1 MPARRAAALTLRAV
15 LACTLA
21 AATAGAQDVRPAARA
36 VVVDTAADAT
46 ADTTP
51 APPAVRIDLPLADL
65 PYGTRFGGR
74 APSMQQSLGVTAGV
88 YDAAHLGIQR
98 AWGRHTWLAKATIAV
113 TDYVVTGA
121 PFADAWLHEEWHRA
135 VLGNRGIGSRNDV
148 YRLNL
153 FSETIS
159 VSHARDEDLARLKR
173 EHPAEFVRLKAAGIE
188 AEYALVTRL
197 QRDQFYRGGRA
208 WHTALYWLTTINSVL
223 YLADT
228 TDTDAYTDDANR
240 DEPTVAVRDI
250 SGHDFTAWVRDLHR
264 PGEPFEA
271 RGVHPSGVG
280 VNRYVKTTDLAPEE
294 RRYLHRQGRLALLNF
309 LDPNL
314 LGIHGFTV
322 RRSAGGPPLRAN
334 LTVRHAL
341 TSFGHTVD
349 ANVFL
354 KQGPT
359 NLFVVLHAYANGA
372 RTFPGLDVE
381 LVDQV
386 RTVGGRRVELSPR
399 LALWAQP
406 EGQAFRTQDARVGG
420 LAALRVR
427 VPIARRLGALAEV
440 EAKTAGWVAGV
451 VQLDRAVNLRLGVST
466 TLW

>member
-1 MPARRAAALTLRAV
+1 M

-21 AATAGAQDVRPAARA
+21 AALPAGAQDAPSAARRA
-36 VVVDTAADAT
+36 AAVDTA
-46 ADTTP
+46 P
-51 APPAVRIDLPLADL
+51 ASPAVRIDLPLADL
-65 PYGTRFGGR
+65 PYGARFGGR
-74 APSMQQSLGVTAGV
+74 APSMQQSLAVTAGV
-88 YDAAHLGIQR
+88 YDAGHLAIQR
-98 AWGRHTWLAKATIAV
+98 AWGRHTRLAKATIAV
-113 TDYVVTGA
+113 ADFLATGA

-135 VLGNRGIGSRNDV
+135 VLGYRGVGSRNDV
-148 YRLNL
+148 YRLDL
-153 FSETIS
+153 LSEAIS

-197 QRDQFYRGGRA
+197 ERDQFYRGGRA

-223 YLADT
+223 YVADT
-228 TDTDAYTDDANR
+228 AETDAYTDDANR
-240 DEPTVAVRDI
+240 DEPTVAERDI

-264 PGEPFEA
+264 PGEPFES

-280 VNRYVKTTDLAPEE
+280 VNRYTKTTDLTGAE
-294 RRYLHRQGRLALLNF
+294 RRYLSRQGRLALLNF
-309 LDPNL
+309 LDPHL
-314 LGIHGFTV
+314 VGVRGFTL
-322 RRSAGGPPLRAN
+322 RRPAGGPPLRAN
-334 LTVRHAL
+334 LALRHHL

-381 LVDQV
+381 LVDHPLTV
-386 RTVGGRRVELSPR
+386 RGRRVELSPR
-399 LALWAQP
+399 LALWTQP
-406 EGQAFRTQDARVGG
+406 AAQAFRTSDARAGG

-427 VPIARRLGALAEV
+427 APIARRVAALAEV

-451 VQLDRAVNLRLGVST
+451 VQLDRAVNVRLGVST

>member
-1 MPARRAAALTLRAV
+1 MAASR
-15 LACTLA
+15 
-21 AATAGAQDVRPAARA
+21 AGAQEPRPAAPPAAA
-36 VVVDTAADAT
+36 VGSTAGSTGDSTVKTAA
-46 ADTTP
+46 
-51 APPAVRIDLPLADL
+51 APPGVRIDLPFADL
-65 PYGTRFGGR
+65 PYNARFGGR

-88 YDAAHLGIQR
+88 YDAGHLAIQR
-98 AWGRHTWLAKATIAV
+98 AWGRHTWLAKATITVA
-113 TDYVVTGA
+113 DYFATGA

-135 VLGNRGIGSRNDV
+135 VLGHRGVGSRNDV

-153 FSETIS
+153 LSETIS

-188 AEYALVTRL
+188 AEYALITRL
-197 QRDQFYRGGRA
+197 ERDQFYRGGRA

-223 YLADT
+223 YVADT
-228 TDTDAYTDDANR
+228 SDTDASTDDANR
-240 DEPTVAVRDI
+240 REPTVAMRDI

-280 VNRYVKTTDLAPEE
+280 VNRYTKTTDLVPEE

-322 RRSAGGPPLRAN
+322 RRPAGGPPLRAN
-334 LTVRHAL
+334 LAIRHYL

-349 ANVFL
+349 ANVFV

-381 LVDQV
+381 LVDHV
-386 RTVGGRRVELSPR
+386 RMVGGRRVELSPR
-399 LALWAQP
+399 VALWTQP
-406 EGQAFRTQDARVGG
+406 AGQAFRTSDARPGG
-420 LAALRVR
+420 LAALRIR
-427 VPIARRLGALAEV
+427 VPVARRLGGLAEV

-451 VQLDRAVNLRLGVST
+451 VQLDRAVNVRLGVST